1 MGDSGLEPAL
11 EASWSRLPRP
21 GYGPFNSSSQNPG
34 PSAWE
39 LRVRGP
45 TWPRGPGSGEQG
57 SFHKEAPESGALG
70 FASREQR
77 WGLYSPPPFPQPHH
91 LNPPLPDSLIS
102 CPRCPPQGQEF
113 CLGPVP
119 PQASGRVSP
128 GLQRPEEG
136 PPNAWVW
143 STEPPVSLPQALP
156 APLHTAV
163 CRKSLESPARG
174 PLSTSPQPHP
184 VLGAWPAQDPG
195 AASRPVSMVARSRED
210 PFIPAVGSAVPR
222 SRSFCGQHSVKA
234 QRSVDSLCRK
244 PARSRP
250 VGPLAPRGTPGQL
263 PGQTG
268 PQAHVTCSFSGSCA
282 SVSGPSPPARPRPG
296 PPHAYLVCLRGMSW
310 PRQTLS
316 NCPRRFT
323 TKKTVQIIPHVL
335 CALPRPLLSPVRADP
350 SAVQQEVAAGPLHH
364 HPAVGA
370 PSLACVHPVAACFL
384 PEEHLLQ
391 ALPGLSQPPG
401 HQRPFLG
408 PGTGLVSA
416 WPLPLL

>member
-57 SFHKEAPESGALG
+57 SLHKEPPESGALG
-70 FASREQR
+70 FASRGQL
-77 WGLYSPPPFPQPHH
+77 WGLYSPPLFPQLHH

-156 APLHTAV
+156 APLLTAV
-163 CRKSLESPARG
+163 CRKSLVSPARG

-234 QRSVDSLCRK
+234 QRSMDSLRRK

-250 VGPLAPRGTPGQL
+250 VGPLAASGDPGASSLVRQDSRLTSPAPSQEALCLCLGPALLLYPGQAL
-263 PGQTG
+263 STPTWFVLEACPG
-268 PQAHVTCSFSGSCA
+268 HV
-282 SVSGPSPPARPRPG
+282 R
-296 PPHAYLVCLRGMSW
+296 
-310 PRQTLS
+310 
-316 NCPRRFT
+316 
-323 TKKTVQIIPHVL
+323 
-335 CALPRPLLSPVRADP
+335 P
-350 SAVQQEVAAGPLHH
+350 SAT
-364 HPAVGA
+364 A
-370 PSLACVHPVAACFL
+370 PEGL
-384 PEEHLLQ
+384 P
-391 ALPGLSQPPG
+391 
-401 HQRPFLG
+401 FKK
-408 PGTGLVSA
+408 
-416 WPLPLL
+416 WCK